1 MTNDVPRPRVTLEQL
16 HTFVSVARREHVTRA
31 AESIHRSQ
39 AAVSEQLRL
48 LERTLDLQL
57 LERVGRGVRVTP
69 AGRAIERAAQIAL
82 RATRDVEEVAAGHRG
97 LDAGSLAIAASNT
110 TGVHRLPEWL
120 ASFAATHPGLDI
132 RMRLANTALAVDLLR
147 AGDVD
152 CAVVEGPFETA
163 GLEVLVLEEDDLVAV
178 VAATHPLS
186 AMRRVTPA
194 ALAAHRYLAREPG
207 SGTEALAARVL
218 GRAYGRSPSLELG
231 QAEAIR
237 AGVLA
242 GLGYAVISRTVVAD
256 DLVSGRI
263 VALPLR
269 PARREFRAVRRP
281 TALAPALTAFW
292 RHLDEVRV
300 RQPPAGPR
308 SVRRTTS
315 S

>member
-1 MTNDVPRPRVTLEQL
+1 MTNDIPRPRVTLEQL

-31 AESIHRSQ
+31 AVSIHRSQ

-48 LERTLDLQL
+48 LERILGLQL

-69 AGRAIERAAQIAL
+69 AGRAIERAAGIAL
-82 RATRDVEEVAAGHRG
+82 RATHDVEEVAAEHRG
-97 LDAGSLAIAASNT
+97 LNTGSLAIAASNT
-110 TGVHRLPEWL
+110 TGVHRLPGWL
-120 ASFAATHPGLDI
+120 ASFAVTHPGLDI
-132 RMRLANTALAVDLLR
+132 RMRLANTAGAVDLLR

-163 GLEVLVLEEDDLVAV
+163 GLEVLVLEEDDLIA
-178 VAATHPLS
+178 VAAASHPL
-186 AMRRVTPA
+186 ATMRRPATA

-207 SGTEALAARVL
+207 SGTEALAAGVL

-256 DLVSGRI
+256 DLATGRI
-263 VALPLR
+263 VVLPLR

-281 TALAPALTAFW
+281 AALAPALTAFW

-300 RQPPAGPR
+300 RR
-308 SVRRTTS
+308 
-315 S
+315 

>member
-1 MTNDVPRPRVTLEQL
+1 MPNDVPRPRVTLEQL
-16 HTFVSVARREHVTRA
+16 HTFLSVARREHVTRA

-147 AGDVD
+147 AGDGA
-152 CAVVEGPFETA
+152 CAVGEGPSETA

-186 AMRRVTPA
+186 AMRRATPA